1 MKEQENKDNSGNQE
15 TRHPSLR
22 EGLGGP
28 LSRVFDIALRELDI
42 IVRKNQIYGFCT
54 LLFPLLLVLFFTS
67 MLNEGLPQDLPIG
80 VVDLDNSST
89 SRGLIR
95 NLDAMQSSR
104 VMYRFA
110 NITEARNAMQEGKV
124 YAYLYIPD
132 GTAAKLLAGR
142 QPKISYYYTMT
153 CLSAGSMASK
163 DLKTLGMLGSM
174 AVGRAKLSAKGAT
187 SRQIRAALQPVNID
201 AHMIANPHG
210 SYNYSLTTVFVPGIL
225 MLFMALLSAYSL
237 GMELKFDT
245 GKEWLALADGN
256 IVVAIIGKYLVHAL
270 VFLLVIFIY
279 LYYIFNVL
287 HFPHLGG
294 VWSIV
299 RLTLLQVAA
308 SLGFGIFAF
317 GLMPSLRMSMSI
329 SSLWFVLGISMC
341 GSAFP
346 VMGMD
351 PPLQAMSWL
360 FPLRHYWMLYQT
372 TVLNG
377 FPVIDAW
384 FHLVALVAFTL
395 LPWFVL
401 RKVKNAMLNYVY
413 IP

>member
-1 MKEQENKDNSGNQE
+1 MRYLTQI
-15 TRHPSLR
+15 L
-22 EGLGGP
+22 
-28 LSRVFDIALRELDI
+28 DIALRELGI
-42 IVRKNQIYGFCT
+42 LWKNRIYGFCMIV
-54 LLFPLLLVLFFTS
+54 FPVVLVLFFTT
-67 MLNEGLPQDLPIG
+67 MLDDGVALDLPVG
-80 VVDLDNSST
+80 VVDQDNSAT

-104 VMYRFA
+104 VVYRFA

-132 GTAAKLLAGR
+132 GTSSKLLAGR

-153 CLSAGSMASK
+153 CMTAGSMAMK
-163 DLKTLGMLGSM
+163 DMKTIGSLGSA
-174 AVGRAKLSAKGAT
+174 AVGQATLSAKGAT
-187 SRQIRAALQPVNID
+187 PAQIKAALQPINVD
-201 AHMIANPHG
+201 AHMIANPQG

-225 MLFMALLSAYSL
+225 MLFMALLSAYAL
-237 GMELKFDT
+237 GMEMKFDT
-245 GKEWLALADGN
+245 GKEWLARADGN
-256 IVVAIIGKYLVHAL
+256 IVVAILGKYIVHAL
-270 VFLLVIFIY
+270 VFLLVIF
-279 LYYIFNVL
+279 LYQWYIFYVL
-287 HFPHLGG
+287 DFPRLGG

-299 RLTLLQVAA
+299 RLCLLQVAGG
-308 SLGFGIFAF
+308 LGFGIFAF

-329 SSLWFVLGISMC
+329 SSLWSVLSISMC

-346 VMGMD
+346 IAGMD
-351 PPLQAMSWL
+351 APLQAMSWL
-360 FPLRHYWMLYQT
+360 FPLRHYWMIYQA

-377 FPVIDAW
+377 FPVIDVW

-395 LPWFVL
+395 LPGVVL

>member
-1 MKEQENKDNSGNQE
+1 MKYISQI
-15 TRHPSLR
+15 L
-22 EGLGGP
+22 
-28 LSRVFDIALRELDI
+28 DIALRELNI
-42 IVRKNQIYGFCT
+42 IVRKNRIYGFCMVV
-54 LLFPLLLVLFFTS
+54 FPFMLVLFFTT
-67 MLNEGLPQDLPIG
+67 MLDEGIPQDLPIG
-80 VVDLDNSST
+80 VVDQDNSAM

-95 NLDAMQSSR
+95 NLDAMQNSR

-110 NITEARNAMQEGKV
+110 NITEARNAMQQGEV

-132 GTAAKLLAGR
+132 GTASKLLSGR
-142 QPKISYYYTMT
+142 QPKISFYYTMT
-153 CLSAGSMASK
+153 CMTAGSMASK
-163 DLKTLGMLGSM
+163 DMKTIGMLGSA
-174 AVGRAKLSAKGAT
+174 AVGQATLSAKGA
-187 SRQIRAALQPVNID
+187 SPQQIKAALQPVTID
-201 AHMIANPHG
+201 AHMIANPEG

-225 MLFMALLSAYSL
+225 MLFMALLSAYAL
-237 GMELKFDT
+237 GMEMKFDT

-256 IVVAIIGKYLVHAL
+256 IVVAIIGKYIVHAL
-270 VFLLVIFIY
+270 VFLLVIF
-279 LYYIFNVL
+279 LYQYYVFNVL
-287 HFPHLGG
+287 HFPRLGG
-294 VWSIV
+294 TWSIV
-299 RLTLLQVAA
+299 RLTLLQVAS

-329 SSLWFVLGISMC
+329 SSLWSVLSISMC

-346 VMGMD
+346 ILGMD
-351 PPLQAMSWL
+351 PPLQSMSWL
-360 FPLRHYWMLYQT
+360 FPLRHYWMIYQA

-377 FPVIDAW
+377 FPVIDVW

>member
-1 MKEQENKDNSGNQE
+1 MKYIRQIGQ
-15 TRHPSLR
+15 
-22 EGLGGP
+22 
-28 LSRVFDIALRELDI
+28 IALRELDI
-42 IVRKNQIYGFCT
+42 LRKNRIYGFCMVV
-54 LLFPLLLVLFFTS
+54 FPLMTVLFFTT
-67 MLNEGLPQDLPIG
+67 MLHEGLPQDLPIG

-89 SRGLIR
+89 SRGLVR

-104 VMYRFA
+104 VAYHFA
-110 NITEARNAMQEGKV
+110 SITEARNAMQENKI

-153 CLSAGSMASK
+153 CMTAGSMAMK
-163 DLKTLGMLGSM
+163 DLKTISTLGSA
-174 AVGRAKLSAKGAT
+174 AVGQAMLSAKGAT
-187 SRQIRAALQPVNID
+187 PAQIKAALQPVTID
-201 AHMIANPHG
+201 AHQIANPEG
-210 SYNYSLTTVFVPGIL
+210 SYNVYLTTALVPGIM
-225 MLFMALLSAYSL
+225 MLFMALLSSYAL

-245 GKEWLALADGN
+245 GKEWLKKADGN
-256 IVVAIIGKYLVHAL
+256 IFVAIIGKYLIHTLIFLAV
-270 VFLLVIFIY
+270 VFFFQ
-279 LYYIFNVL
+279 YYIYHVL
-287 HFPHLGG
+287 HFPRLGG

-299 RLTLLQVAA
+299 QLCFLQVIA

-317 GLMPSLRMSMSI
+317 GLMPSLRMSMSVC
-329 SSLWFVLGISMC
+329 SLWSVLSFSMC

-346 VMGMD
+346 VMAMD
-351 PPLQAMSWL
+351 PPLQALSWL
-360 FPLRHYWMLYQT
+360 FPLRHYFMLYQV
-372 TVLNG
+372 TVFNG

>member
-1 MKEQENKDNSGNQE
+1 MYRYAKDIW
-15 TRHPSLR
+15 RLAVR
-22 EGLGGP
+22 ECRIL
-28 LSRVFDIALRELDI
+28 L
-42 IVRKNQIYGFCT
+42 KNRIYGFCMIV
-54 LLFPLLLVLFFTS
+54 FPLLLVLFFTT
-67 MLNEGLPQDLPIG
+67 MLDEGLPQDLPIG
-80 VVDLDNSST
+80 VVDQDNSAT

-95 NLDAMQSSR
+95 NLDAMQNSR
-104 VMYRFA
+104 VVYHFA

-124 YAYLYIPD
+124 YGYLYIPE
-132 GTAAKLLAGR
+132 GTASKLLSGR

-153 CLSAGSMASK
+153 CMTAGSMASK
-163 DLKTLGMLGSM
+163 DLKTIGSLGSA
-174 AVGRAKLSAKGAT
+174 AVGQATLSAKGAT
-187 SRQIRAALQPVNID
+187 AGQIKAALQPITID
-201 AHMIANPHG
+201 AHMIANPQG

-225 MLFMALLSAYSL
+225 MLFMALLSAYAV
-237 GMELKFDT
+237 GTEMKFDT
-245 GKEWLALADGN
+245 GKEWLRMADNN
-256 IVVAIIGKYLVHAL
+256 IVVAILGKYLVHAL

-279 LYYIFNVL
+279 QYYIFGVL
-287 HFPHLGG
+287 HFPRLGG

-299 RLTLLQVAA
+299 RLSLLQVAGG
-308 SLGFGIFAF
+308 LGFGIFSF

-329 SSLWFVLGISMC
+329 SSLWSVLSISMC

-346 VMGMD
+346 VPGMD
-351 PPLQAMSWL
+351 APLQAMSWL
-360 FPLRHYWMLYQT
+360 FPLRHYWMIYQA

-377 FPVIDAW
+377 FPVIDVW

>member
-1 MKEQENKDNSGNQE
+1 MKYISQIGN
-15 TRHPSLR
+15 
-22 EGLGGP
+22 
-28 LSRVFDIALRELDI
+28 IALRELGI
-42 IVRKNQIYGFCT
+42 LAKNRIYGFCMIV
-54 LLFPLLLVLFFTS
+54 FPLLLVLFFTT
-67 MLNEGLPQDLPIG
+67 MLDEGLPQDLPIG
-80 VVDLDNSST
+80 VVDQDNSAT

-95 NLDAMQSSR
+95 NLDAMQNSR
-104 VMYRFA
+104 VVYHFA

-124 YAYLYIPD
+124 YGYLYIPE
-132 GTAAKLLAGR
+132 GTASKLLSGR

-153 CLSAGSMASK
+153 CMTAGSMASK
-163 DLKTLGMLGSM
+163 DLKTIGSLGSA
-174 AVGRAKLSAKGAT
+174 AVGQATLSAKGAT
-187 SRQIRAALQPVNID
+187 PGQIKAALQPITID
-201 AHMIANPHG
+201 AHMIANPQG

-225 MLFMALLSAYSL
+225 MLFMALLSAYAV
-237 GMELKFDT
+237 GTEMKFDT
-245 GKEWLALADGN
+245 GKEWLRMADNN
-256 IVVAIIGKYLVHAL
+256 IVVAILGKYLVHAL

-279 LYYIFNVL
+279 QYYIFGVL
-287 HFPHLGG
+287 HFPRLGG

-299 RLTLLQVAA
+299 RLSLLQVAGG
-308 SLGFGIFAF
+308 LGFGIFSF

-329 SSLWFVLGISMC
+329 SSLWSVLSISMC

-346 VMGMD
+346 VSGMD
-351 PPLQAMSWL
+351 APLQAMSWL
-360 FPLRHYWMLYQT
+360 FPLRHYWMIYQA

-377 FPVIDAW
+377 FPVIDVW